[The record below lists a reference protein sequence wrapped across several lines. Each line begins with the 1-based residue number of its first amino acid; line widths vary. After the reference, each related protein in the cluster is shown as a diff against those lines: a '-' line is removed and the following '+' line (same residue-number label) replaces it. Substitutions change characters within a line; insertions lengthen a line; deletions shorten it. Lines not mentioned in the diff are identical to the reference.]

1 MKDPSTGKVHV
12 LQQGGGEGAVMF
24 GRCGMG
30 HLGSV
35 SPARFARTSD
45 LTNLA
50 GPASGLV
57 AP

>member
-12 LQQGGGEGAVMF
+12 LQQGGGEGVVMF

-35 SPARFARTSD
+35 SPARFVHASD

-50 GPASGLV
+50 GPTSGLV